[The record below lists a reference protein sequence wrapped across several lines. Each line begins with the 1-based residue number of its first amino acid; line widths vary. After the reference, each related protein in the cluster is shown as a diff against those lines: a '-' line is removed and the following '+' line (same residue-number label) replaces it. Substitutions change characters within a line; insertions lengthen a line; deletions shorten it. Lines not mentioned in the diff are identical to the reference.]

1 MSPSTR
7 KSLPTLSK
15 AEEILRGLSG
25 TWRVNL
31 NVSDES
37 EAKLRWL
44 ASRGRNFLAPGRD
57 ISTAV
62 RRFVEAELSFEPSA
76 NARKLLD
83 AAALGA
89 RSAIVL
95 RFTAQQGVQLRPLTA
110 AYLVRKIARG
120 LDRRV
125 GIATKALVEDIARSM
140 PRIER

>member
-37 EAKLRWL
+37 NAKLRWL

-57 ISTAV
+57 VATAV

-120 LDRRV
+120 LDRRI
-125 GIATKALVEDIARSM
+125 GIATKALVEDIARST